1 MGWRPC
7 IPCLKSIRRIGIDV
21 RYLLRLSCSRRCR
34 GGTYVVPV
42 GSQEIRW
49 DSFTSLRGRLRLPRI
64 VARDAVPAGRGIF
77 CLFFCLCSDPPQV
90 PPDWKKGE
98 VLLTSGKYRNAVPQY
113 CPATM
118 RMRRGKEEP
127 GRHQRSISE
136 GRKTSKEMFD
146 KAAEAKPWRGRGGIV
161 LLRRR
166 GEARGEGTPQRVH
179 SSNQHR
185 RLQR

>member
-1 MGWRPC
+1 MP
-7 IPCLKSIRRIGIDV
+7 GID
-21 RYLLRLSCSRRCR
+21 STDWHRRPIPPAAFSFTSMP
-34 GGTYVVPV
+34 GGTHGIPV
-42 GSQEIRW
+42 RSQAIWR
-49 DSFTSLRGRLRLPRI
+49 DSFTSLEGAFDCL

-77 CLFFCLCSDPPQV
+77 CLFFCLCSDSPASASRLE
-90 PPDWKKGE
+90 KRGGAIR
-98 VLLTSGKYRNAVPQY
+98 LGKYHNAVPQY

-146 KAAEAKPWRGRGGIV
+146 EAAEAKPWRGRGGIV

-166 GEARGEGTPQRVH
+166 GEGTPQRVH
-179 SSNQHR
+179 YNQHR